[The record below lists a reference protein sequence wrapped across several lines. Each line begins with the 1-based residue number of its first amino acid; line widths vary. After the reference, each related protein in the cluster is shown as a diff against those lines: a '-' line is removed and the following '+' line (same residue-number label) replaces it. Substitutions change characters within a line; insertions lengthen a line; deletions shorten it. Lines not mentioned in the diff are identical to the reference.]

1 MAAARGCS
9 QLMSRTRGTHA
20 ASTYPRMAPSQD
32 EFRQHECHS
41 SPPYLPLTFV
51 PSSVHVLPHRSTY
64 TLIGPRTPSSVHML
78 PHRSTYTLIG
88 LTSAEVLL
96 VDKHDAYLASGHYVH
111 RRAVID
117 KARWASCNHEEAFL
131 LNASKTTAGREPCGL
146 LTGHNLAS
154 SVLRNS
160 ELQCRNNS
168 VYLRMQA
175 QT

>member
-1 MAAARGCS
+1 MLP
-9 QLMSRTRGTHA
+9 QLIPGWLHHRMSLGSMSATPVHPTC
-20 ASTYPRMAPSQD
+20 PS
-32 EFRQHECHS
+32 
-41 SPPYLPLTFV
+41 PLF
-51 PSSVHVLPHRSTY
+51 PHRSTCS
-64 TLIGPRTPSSVHML
+64 LIGPRTPSSVHML

-96 VDKHDAYLASGHYVH
+96 VDKHDAYLARGHYVH